1 MTEENKETK
10 PEQEKPKEEKTEQKE
25 TEKKD
30 DDNVIYIG
38 SKPFKTC
45 QSRLCVE
52 V

>member
-10 PEQEKPKEEKTEQKE
+10 PEQEKPKEESGQKTA
-25 TEKKD
+25 EKKE